1 MLKPYLSYVAQINA
15 CSHGGQ
21 AHQGPRLS
29 SHRQS
34 ENTRLYRHVFG
45 ARQRM
50 LTICHLDFV
59 STSIRIGC
67 RGIASNRWPDGASQ
81 KLTLIWKTD
90 ASSTS
95 LIPSHLRPFPL

>member
-1 MLKPYLSYVAQINA
+1 MLVPYLSYVAQINA
-15 CSHGGQ
+15 CPHGGQ
-21 AHQGPRLS
+21 AHQGPVLW
-29 SHRQS
+29 SHGQS
-34 ENTRLYRHVFG
+34 ENTLYRHVFG
-45 ARQRM
+45 ARKRM

-90 ASSTS
+90 GSFTS
-95 LIPSHLRPFPL
+95 LLPSHLQPFPL